1 MEAAAVR
8 PAPSLKG
15 RCRVPGDKSISH
27 RALILASQGEGESR
41 ITGLLRGEDVRNTWH
56 VLRQLGVTSGEW
68 GDDPLT
74 VVGKGPAEW
83 EEPGDVLDFGNSG
96 TGIRL
101 MAGMLAGHSF
111 FSVLTGDRYLR
122 RRPMLRVAAPL
133 KLMGAAIAGR
143 QGGNLPPLGISGGA
157 LQGIAYTTPVASA
170 QVKSALLLAGLL
182 AAGETEVTEPALS
195 RDHTERML
203 GYLGV
208 ALERKGTTVRL
219 RGGQSWTGK
228 DLPVPAD
235 PSSAAF
241 LLAAALIVPESEVTV
256 PDVCC
261 NPTRTG
267 FIDIAVAMGADIT
280 LSGERE
286 SGGEPVADITARTS
300 NLRGIDISPELVPR
314 AIDEFP
320 LLSVLALFAEGQTIF
335 SGAGE
340 LRVKESDRLSTMASE
355 LQRLGGRVREKPD
368 GLVIEGGRSLAG
380 ASCRSH
386 GDHRVAM
393 ALAVAG
399 SALPGETVIED
410 TACVATSFPGFWELL
425 NSLGGDAA
433 ISVDG
438 ESPS

>member
-1 MEAAAVR
+1 MERAAVR
-8 PAPSLKG
+8 PAPSLTG
-15 RCRVPGDKSISH
+15 RCNVPGDKSISH

-41 ITGLLRGEDVRNTWH
+41 ITGLLQGEDVRSTWL
-56 VLRQLGVTSGEW
+56 VLRQLGVTAGEW

-74 VVGKGPAEW
+74 VVGTGPAGW

-101 MAGMLAGHSF
+101 MAGMLAGHTF

-133 KLMGAAIAGR
+133 RLMGAAIAGR
-143 QGGNLPPLGISGGA
+143 QEGKFPPLGISGGA
-157 LQGIAYTTPVASA
+157 LQGIAYRTPVASA

-182 AAGETEVTEPALS
+182 AGGETEVTEPALS

-203 GYLGV
+203 EYLGV
-208 ALERKGTTVRL
+208 ALEREGTTVRL
-219 RGGQSWTGK
+219 QGGQSWSGR

-241 LLAAALIVPESEVTV
+241 LLAAALIVPGSEVTV
-256 PDVCC
+256 RNVCC

-267 FIDIAVAMGADIT
+267 FFDIAAAMGADIS

-286 SGGEPVADITARTS
+286 AGGEPIADVTARTS
-300 NLRGIDISPELVPR
+300 SLRGIRVSPDLVPR

-320 LLSVLALFAEGQTIF
+320 LLSVLALFAEGETVF

-340 LRVKESDRLSTMASE
+340 LRVKESDRLSVMATE
-355 LQRLGGRVREKPD
+355 LQRLGGRVEEKPD
-368 GLVIEGGRSLAG
+368 GLVIEGGLPLAG
-380 ASCRSH
+380 ASCESH

-399 SALPGETVIED
+399 CALSGETVIED
-410 TACVATSFPGFWELL
+410 TACVATSFPGFWDLL
-425 NSLGGDAA
+425 NSLGGDATA
-433 ISVDG
+433 GTDLS
-438 ESPS
+438 